1 MSQRMQILSYLQE
14 GNTITPLEALDMF
27 GCFRLSGR
35 IHELRALEYPIKTKM
50 VYMPGR
56 DGIMKQVAQ
65 YRLEA

>member
-1 MSQRMQILSYLQE
+1 MSQTMEILSYLQE
-14 GNTITPLEALDMF
+14 GNTITPLEALDKF

-35 IHELRALEYPIKTKM
+35 IHDLRAMEYKISTKM

-56 DGIMKQVAQ
+56 DGTRKQVAQ